1 MAKRKKRRRLKKSVK
16 VVLLVIC
23 ICIGIGFGLY
33 YRFSDQESSMVDKV
47 KKELKASPKIELD
60 HEKIYLAIGEEK
72 KITANIENVIWSS
85 EDDKVALVEE
95 GTIKGVNPG
104 TTKVV
109 AAKDGGKSSLEV
121 VVTDLIVKPVIDNKK
136 EFLSCN
142 RYSEEESTLLEEILE
157 YRIKEAGL
165 NTRAGAVAAA
175 RFLSLEFPYRIT
187 YFLENGRLITNGVR
201 TFADGEGRYYHKG
214 LYLSEKK
221 FKDLQAS
228 SYGPAIWGC
237 EMYNAVTYKN
247 TRNGLDCSGYV
258 SWALF
263 NAGFDVGDG
272 GAGINASIDNDLDD
286 LGEKIAATKASLESG
301 KVKVGDLIGRYGHI
315 GIIIGIDTEYIYIA
329 EALDD
334 DLHILSV
341 KPDAIS
347 RNWTYIELMD
357 KVYKKDGNLTNM
369 W

>member
-1 MAKRKKRRRLKKSVK
+1 MAKNKKRRKLKKSVK
-16 VVLLVIC
+16 LVLFLIIVLC
-23 ICIGIGFGLY
+23 CIGIY
-33 YRFSDQESSMVDKV
+33 NRFSDVEEGVLDKV
-47 KKELKASPKIELD
+47 KDEFKTSPKISLD
-60 HEKIYLAIGEEK
+60 YEKIYLAIGEEK
-72 KITANIENVIWSS
+72 KITANIQDVIWSS
-85 EDDKVALVEE
+85 DDEKVAIVED
-95 GTIKGVNPG
+95 GMIKGMSSG
-104 TTKVV
+104 TTKVM

-121 VVTDLIVKPVIDNKK
+121 IVTDLIIKPIIKNDK
-136 EFLSCN
+136 ELLTCN
-142 RYSEEESTLLEEILE
+142 RYNEEESNLLEEILE
-157 YRIKEAGL
+157 YRIKEAGM

-201 TFADGEGRYYHKG
+201 TYADGEGRYYHKG

-221 FKDLQAS
+221 FKDLKAS

-237 EMYNAVTYKN
+237 EMYNAVTFKN

-258 SWALF
+258 SWALY

-272 GAGINASIDNDLDD
+272 GAGINENIDNDLDD
-286 LGEKIAATKASLESG
+286 LGDKIPATKASLDSG

-315 GIIIGIDTEYIYIA
+315 GIIIGIDDEYIYIA

-341 KPDAIS
+341 KPENIS
-347 RNWTYIELMD
+347 RNWTYIGLMD
-357 KVYKKDGNLTNM
+357 KVYKEDGNLTNM